1 MKTERK
7 RKQTNLAMAVEER
20 NSTGGHQQNGEDDR
34 DRTTVNPS
42 RFHQAESVV
51 FLEFL
56 PCTPSA
62 TRSAGFVSRKP
73 YSSFAPRY
81 AYTVGIP
88 TSIRRVLFP
97 M

>member
-7 RKQTNLAMAVEER
+7 QKQTNLAMAVEER
-20 NSTGGHQQNGEDDR
+20 NSTGGHQRNGEDDR

-56 PCTPSA
+56 HH
-62 TRSAGFVSRKP
+62 
-73 YSSFAPRY
+73 
-81 AYTVGIP
+81 
-88 TSIRRVLFP
+88 RRHAAHDL
-97 M
+97 